1 MKYLSV
7 FSDSSNLL
15 PVFINHNLVLLHTL
29 GTGHFKIW
37 KTWISRFSAS
47 PLRGKTGQNKILFWE
62 EREKNTCHQPLKHIS
77 QFPAQKSCQYFKWQ
91 FLLYKYTLVSI
102 GIPKLKIFT
111 LTKWMQDCSHKAHLA
126 QMEHTETKYEKSKT
140 EIKFILKQWASLAL
154 CIDWLSQQNSGMMYG
169 GGGGGDDCK
178 SYKCWPKFDKGWNAV
193 NLKTLKKKCFPF
205 LSSGNYINLFFPFLY
220 LPPGVVRTGWLL
232 KIRFSQN

>member
-126 QMEHTETKYEKSKT
+126 QMEHTETKYEKSK
-140 EIKFILKQWASLAL
+140 LKLNLYWNNELVLHCVLTDWANRIQEW
-154 CIDWLSQQNSGMMYG
+154 CME
-169 GGGGGDDCK
+169 GDDCK

-193 NLKTLKKKCFPF
+193 NLKT
-205 LSSGNYINLFFPFLY
+205 
-220 LPPGVVRTGWLL
+220 
-232 KIRFSQN
+232 